1 MMRLKNVVRLVVA
14 AVVALCVLLLVRTV
28 MYSGGN
34 PAGVA
39 SAAPA
44 TTGPVDSTP
53 LRRLSEAV
61 QILTVTQFNVPAN
74 IPQFLKFHAFL
85 QRSFPLVH
93 ARLKHE
99 VVDSGSLI
107 FTWRGTDTTLAP
119 VLFMG
124 HMDVVPVEPGTEK
137 AWTHPAFSGAIV
149 DGSVWGRGTL
159 DDKISV
165 MGLLEATEAL
175 LKAGY
180 QPKRTVLYSFGH
192 TEEGGGSSA
201 RIVAELFKSRGISPW
216 FVMDEG
222 GAVGEGLVP
231 GVPGRLA
238 LVGVAEKGY
247 LTLQLTAKAD
257 GGHSSMPPRETAV
270 SIVADAVRKVQGS
283 PLPPR
288 IGGATRAM
296 FDAIGPSMPLGSR
309 LVFANLWLFEPLVTR
324 LMSGDRSGNAMVR
337 TTTAATMLSGGI
349 KDNVVPTSASA
360 IVNFRLMPGD
370 SVAWVISRV
379 KEIVGDT
386 RVTVETVEGAG
397 REASNVS
404 PADSPGFGLIAASIR
419 ESFGARIVAP
429 YLVVGGTDARNF
441 EIVSQSVYRFA
452 PIVAKPGTTEL
463 IHATNEHVAVDNYFA
478 AIQFFGRLIGSST
491 R

>member
-1 MMRLKNVVRLVVA
+1 MRLKVA
-14 AVVALCVLLLVRTV
+14 FLWLAGAFAALCAVLLIRTWVYSTGGADDAVV
-28 MYSGGN
+28 
-34 PAGVA
+34 PI
-39 SAAPA
+39 AA
-44 TTGPVDSTP
+44 TSPVDSSP
-53 LRRLSEAV
+53 LRRLSEAI
-61 QILTVTQFNVPAN
+61 QIATVTQFNVPAN
-74 IPQFLKFHAFL
+74 IPQFLKFHLFL

-93 ARLKHE
+93 AKLRRE
-99 VVDSGSLI
+99 VVDSGSLV
-107 FTWRGTDTTLAP
+107 FTWRGTDTALAP
-119 VLFMG
+119 VLLMG

-137 AWTHPAFSGAIV
+137 AWTHPAFSGAIA
-149 DGSVWGRGTL
+149 DGSVWGRGSL

-180 QPKRTVLYSFGH
+180 QPKRTVMYSFGH

-201 RIVAELFKSRGISPW
+201 RIVAELFKSRGIAPW

-222 GAVGEGLVP
+222 GAVGDGLVP
-231 GVPGRLA
+231 GVAGRVA

-247 LTLQLTAKAD
+247 LTLRLTAKAD

-270 SIVADAVRKVQGS
+270 SIVGNAVRKVQGA
-283 PLPPR
+283 PLPSR

-296 FDAIGPSMPLGSR
+296 FDAIGPSMPFGAR
-309 LVFANLWLFEPLVTR
+309 VVFANLWLFEPLVTR
-324 LMSGDRSGNAMVR
+324 LLAGERTGNAMVR

-349 KDNVVPTSASA
+349 KDNVVPTTASA

-379 KEIVGDT
+379 KDIVGDT

-404 PADSPGFGLIAASIR
+404 PANSPGFGLIAESIR
-419 ESFGARIVAP
+419 ESFGAKIVAP

-441 EIVSQSVYRFA
+441 EIVSRNVYRFA
-452 PIVAKPGTTEL
+452 PIVARPGTTEL
-463 IHATNEHVAVDNYFA
+463 IHATNEHVGVDNYFA
-478 AIQFFGRLIGSST
+478 AIRFFGRLIGSST

>member
-1 MMRLKNVVRLVVA
+1 LLAVVV
-14 AVVALCVLLLVRTV
+14 AVVAFCGLLLLRTV
-28 MYSGGN
+28 AYSARSSQGATS
-34 PAGVA
+34 PAL
-39 SAAPA
+39 A
-44 TTGPVDSTP
+44 TVGPVDSTP
-53 LRRLSEAV
+53 VRRLSEAI
-61 QILTVTQFNVPAN
+61 QIATVTQFNVPAN
-74 IPQFLKFHAFL
+74 IPQFLKFHLFL

-93 ARLKHE
+93 ARLRRE

-119 VLFMG
+119 VLLMG

-175 LKAGY
+175 LKAGF
-180 QPKRTVLYSFGH
+180 QPKRTVMYSFGH

-201 RIVAELFKSRGISPW
+201 RIVAELFKSRGIAPW

-222 GAVGEGLVP
+222 GAVGDGLVP
-231 GVPGRLA
+231 GVAGRVA

-247 LTLQLTAKAD
+247 LTLRLTAKAD

-270 SIVADAVRKVQGS
+270 SIVGNAVRKVQGK
-283 PLPPR
+283 PLPSQ
-288 IGGATRAM
+288 ISGATRAM
-296 FDAIGPSMPLGSR
+296 FETIGPGLPFGMR
-309 LVFANLWLFEPLVTR
+309 IVFANLWLFEPVVTR
-324 LMSGDRSGNAMVR
+324 LLSGDRTGNAMVR

-349 KDNVVPTSASA
+349 KDNVVPTTASA

-397 REASNVS
+397 REASTVS
-404 PADSPGFGLIAASIR
+404 PADSPGFRIIAESIR
-419 ESFGARIVAP
+419 ESFGAGIVAP

-441 EIVSQSVYRFA
+441 EIVSQNVYRFA

-463 IHATNEHVAVDNYFA
+463 IHATNEHVAVANYLEA
-478 AIQFFGRLIGSST
+478 VRFFGRLIESST